1 MVSPFG
7 GRESI
12 FLFCHTNEFCGT
24 RKVAREPGLACGS
37 QKVRR
42 WVCEGSDLA
51 GRGPDQNC
59 RVGKMEKVVNTRAGA
74 VLVLAERI
82 FFFPSG
88 LHRGTIHWKA
98 RSDLLEK
105 ISAGCRV
112 GGSSGTG

>member
-1 MVSPFG
+1 MSPHVKNACKMVSPFG

-12 FLFCHTNEFCGT
+12 FLFSHTNEFCGT
-24 RKVAREPGLACGS
+24 RKVAREPGLACGL

-82 FFFPSG
+82 FFSRWPP
-88 LHRGTIHWKA
+88 
-98 RSDLLEK
+98 
-105 ISAGCRV
+105 
-112 GGSSGTG
+112 